1 MTDSIRMGIVDNDA
15 QIRLKASER
24 ETRIPMKAEEV
35 RKVPMEKDY
44 DNLMNKPAIEGVQLQ
59 GDKSFSELGLAEITP
74 QDIDNIIY
82 GGM

>member
-15 QIRLKASER
+15 QIRLKASGR

-35 RKVPMEKDY
+35 RKVPMEKNY
-44 DNLMNKPAIEGVQLQ
+44 DNLMNKPTIEGVQLQ
-59 GDKSFSELGLAEITP
+59 GDKSFNDLGLAEITL